1 MGLQQ
6 STSKILHVATSI
18 SSWQRHVRGASGHAA
33 RCVPGVTIDARSR
46 PYSGWNMTANQL
58 IPDMSRPITSIVTP
72 GPVHR
77 PSLSDKGRHLQFQSW
92 STLPRVCRSRVPPGF
107 IFRSCPPHLHI
118 LVPRGGASF
127 PGGGGWEEVEDRTA
141 DSAPAL
147 ACGSL
152 LSHVCPQPHGRCE
165 CHCPAPM
172 HPIVAIPH
180 LH

>member
-1 MGLQQ
+1 
-6 STSKILHVATSI
+6 
-18 SSWQRHVRGASGHAA
+18 
-33 RCVPGVTIDARSR
+33 
-46 PYSGWNMTANQL
+46 MTANQL

-141 DSAPAL
+141 DSAPAAAWPVRVPLPSTHASDCCNPSL
-147 ACGSL
+147 ALVLSGFLQMLDACPHKLGYPIDQWPATKCGQGSRLFGIMGRSPNTSETLLQLSL
-152 LSHVCPQPHGRCE
+152 I
-165 CHCPAPM
+165 A
-172 HPIVAIPH
+172 
-180 LH
+180 